1 MCTGEYACRSG
12 CECASMY
19 ERVCVHACTR
29 VSPGCEGDVPPSV
42 WSLVLSCV
50 VCAPRDPSPGGV
62 RKASPKPSPSPWG
75 AGLQAG
81 WEGGQGSARWI
92 LSRTEDER
100 GPGGPRLCQRAT
112 HLRRVRGDGLP
123 AGGLLTP
130 AGGFPLRAVHLSG
143 WVPGRGPDGG
153 RRETFR
159 GNRGVFPVVLKP
171 SRPRFL
177 LSQRGPNI

>member
-1 MCTGEYACRSG
+1 MCTGECAYRSG

-29 VSPGCEGDVPPSV
+29 VSAGCEGDVPPSV
-42 WSLVLSCV
+42 WSLVLSCAV
-50 VCAPRDPSPGGV
+50 RTPGDPSPGGV
-62 RKASPKPSPSPWG
+62 RKASPKPNPSPWG
-75 AGLQAG
+75 PGLQTG
-81 WEGGQGSARWI
+81 WEGG
-92 LSRTEDER
+92 
-100 GPGGPRLCQRAT
+100 PGGPHLCQRAT

-130 AGGFPLRAVHLSG
+130 ADGFPLWAVHLSG
-143 WVPGRGPDGG
+143 WVPGCGLDGG

>member
-1 MCTGEYACRSG
+1 MCTGQCACRSG

-19 ERVCVHACTR
+19 ERVCVHTCTR
-29 VSPGCEGDVPPSV
+29 VSAGCEGDVPPSV
-42 WSLVLSCV
+42 WSLILSCA

-62 RKASPKPSPSPWG
+62 RKASPKPNPSPWG
-75 AGLQAG
+75 TGLQTG
-81 WEGGQGSARWI
+81 WEGGQGSARCI

-130 AGGFPLRAVHLSG
+130 AAGFLSG
-143 WVPGRGPDGG
+143 PCTCRAGFQDAAWMAAGG
-153 RRETFR
+153 RRSEGT
-159 GNRGVFPVVLKP
+159 GEC
-171 SRPRFL
+171 FL
-177 LSQRGPNI
+177 SS